1 MQPSSTVGITNGQV
15 ADCPLFLVHLLG
27 LLVDGVRL
35 DDHLPRDVALLVE
48 LITKLFLFIAVMK
61 WMLIVTPS
69 GMMLP
74 FGPYCGKNR
83 LYFLKKMIGPLK
95 GRCNDQG
102 VANNIGLAG
111 LLAQHCSF
119 NDATFSLLADGGY
132 RAEEQVIIP
141 YR

>member
-1 MQPSSTVGITNGQV
+1 
-15 ADCPLFLVHLLG
+15 
-27 LLVDGVRL
+27 
-35 DDHLPRDVALLVE
+35 
-48 LITKLFLFIAVMK
+48 MK

-74 FGPYCGKNR
+74 FGPYC
-83 LYFLKKMIGPLK
+83 

-111 LLAQHCSF
+111 LLAQHCAF
-119 NDATFSLLADGGY
+119 IDATFSLLADGGY